1 MPNRRVAEMLF
12 FNRREFIYASMV
24 GMAGITAGV
33 PLFAN
38 EKSNKTFVSLV
49 KTEDRKNGIVEAV
62 RMLDIPEMKGQKV
75 FLKPNFNTADPAPG
89 STHNDVLSSLVKE
102 IKERDAFSVTV
113 GDRCGP
119 GDTQKVMEAKGI
131 FDLAKDIGFNVI
143 NFEKMDEKDWVLIN
157 KPGSHWDGGFYMA
170 RPLVESEYTVTTGCI
185 KTHGFGGHFT
195 MSMKLSVGAVHRKH
209 MFPQL
214 HNSPDMRK
222 MIAEINIAY
231 KPQLIVLDGVEVF
244 TDGGPMEGTRK
255 KANVIIAGT
264 DRVAIDAVGLS
275 ILKEQ
280 GSNSTIMGRKVFE
293 QDQMKHA
300 VAIGLGVSG
309 PDEIGI
315 LTKDS
320 ESKAYADKLTDILM
334 KG

>member
-1 MPNRRVAEMLF
+1 MLF

-24 GMAGITAGV
+24 GMAGISAGV

-62 RMLDIPEMKGQKV
+62 RMLDIPEMKGKKV

-89 STHNDVLSSLVKE
+89 STHNDVLSALVKE

-157 KPGSHWDGGFYMA
+157 KPGSHWDGGFHMA

-309 PDEIGI
+309 PDEIGV

>member
-1 MPNRRVAEMLF
+1 MVF
-12 FNRREFIYASMV
+12 FNRREFIYLSMV
-24 GMAGITAGV
+24 GMAGVTAGV
-33 PLFAN
+33 PLSAD
-38 EKSNKTFVSLV
+38 EKPKKSFVSLV
-49 KTEDRKNGIVEAV
+49 KTEDRKKGIVEAV
-62 RMLDIPEMKGQKV
+62 RMLDIPDMKGKKV

-89 STHNDVLSSLVKE
+89 STHNDVLSTLVKE
-102 IKERDAFSVTV
+102 IKKRDAVSVTV

-119 GDTQKVMEAKGI
+119 GETAKVLEAKGVLNLAE
-131 FDLAKDIGFNVI
+131 DLGFNLI
-143 NFEKMDEKDWVLIN
+143 NFEELDEKDWILIN
-157 KPGSHWDGGFYMA
+157 KPGTHWDGGFYMA

-222 MIAEINIAY
+222 MIAEINLAY
-231 KPQLIVLDGVEVF
+231 KPQLIVLDGVEIF

-264 DRVAIDAVGLS
+264 DRVAIDAVGLAV
-275 ILKEQ
+275 LKEQ
-280 GSNSTIMGRKVFE
+280 GSNSTIMGRKIFE

-300 VAIGLGVSG
+300 VKIGLGISG
-309 PDEIGI
+309 PEEIGI
-315 LTKDS
+315 LTRDP
-320 ESKAYADKLTDILM
+320 ESKKYADRLTDILM
-334 KG
+334 NG

>member
-1 MPNRRVAEMLF
+1 MLF
-12 FNRREFIYASMV
+12 YNRREFIYVSMV

-33 PLFAN
+33 PVYAS

-49 KTEDRKNGIVEAV
+49 KTGDRKKGVTEAV
-62 RMLDIPEMKGQKV
+62 RMLDIPDMNGKKV
-75 FLKPNFNTADPAPG
+75 FLKPNFNTADPTPG
-89 STHNDVLSSLVKE
+89 STHNDVLSTLVKE
-102 IKERDAFSVTV
+102 IKKRDAVSVTV

-131 FDLAKDIGFNVI
+131 FDLAKAHDFDVI
-143 NFEKMDEKDWVLIN
+143 NFDKMDEKDWVLIN
-157 KPGSHWDGGFYMA
+157 KPGTHWDGGFYMA

-209 MFPQL
+209 MFPQM

-222 MIAEINIAY
+222 MIAEINLAY
-231 KPQLIVLDGVEVF
+231 TPRLIVLDGVEVF
-244 TDGGPMEGTRK
+244 TDGGPMTGTRK
-255 KANVIIAGT
+255 QANVIIAGT
-264 DRVAIDAVGLS
+264 DRVAVDAVGLA

-280 GSNSTIMGRKVFE
+280 GSNSTIMGRKIFE

-315 LTKDS
+315 VTNDP
-320 ESKAYADKLTDILM
+320 ESRAYADKLTEIL
-334 KG
+334 KKA